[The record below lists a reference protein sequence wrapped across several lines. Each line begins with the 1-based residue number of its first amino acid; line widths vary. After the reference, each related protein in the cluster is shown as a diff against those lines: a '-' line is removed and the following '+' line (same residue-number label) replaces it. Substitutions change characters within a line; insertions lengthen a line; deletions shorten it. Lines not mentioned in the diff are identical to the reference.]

1 MSRIAVFIDGA
12 YLEFLLRQEFGAPKI
27 DFELLVRQI
36 AGTHELLRTYY
47 YDCLPFQS
55 EPPTEDER
63 HRFSRRQAFHTA
75 LTRIPR
81 FQLRLGKL
89 ARRQDDGK
97 LRYEQ
102 KRVDILLA
110 VDLVQLAAKR
120 QVTDAA
126 LLAGDSDFL
135 PAIEAAK
142 SDGIVVHLFHGRAPH
157 DELRICCDERTR
169 IDRALID
176 SVRLV
181 ASQ

>member
-47 YDCLPFQS
+47 YDCLP
-55 EPPTEDER
+55 
-63 HRFSRRQAFHTA
+63 
-75 LTRIPR
+75 
-81 FQLRLGKL
+81 
-89 ARRQDDGK
+89 
-97 LRYEQ
+97 
-102 KRVDILLA
+102 LA